1 MPRALIALAIGAFAI
16 GSTEFIVIGLLP
28 QIAAG
33 VGATVPAMG
42 LLITG
47 YAIGVVIG
55 APTLTAL
62 SSVLSTRQTL
72 MALMGV
78 FVVGNTLSALAPSYS
93 VLMAARVLTALAH
106 GSFFGVGAIA
116 ARRAVAPERATR
128 AISMMFLGLTISNVI
143 GVPAA
148 TWLGQHI
155 GWRSIFAGIAG
166 LGIVTAVALH
176 RWLPDDDIRIDLRS
190 ELGAFRR
197 KQVWFGLGITTV
209 GFGSLFAVYSYISP
223 ILTTLAG
230 VPQGGVT
237 IVLVLFGLG
246 TTAGALAGG
255 WLGDRWGMKAVAGGL
270 FVIALLMAAFTFT
283 SHHAVTATLTL
294 VLFGLVGFALGPIVQ
309 NRIIE
314 AAGAGGSLVSAAN
327 QGAFNV
333 ANAIGAAGGAYV
345 IKVGYGY
352 AGTMWVAAGLAAAGC
367 LMVLYSLTL
376 DGRRVTKAAI
386 ADRVLVD
393 NRAG

>member
-33 VGATVPAMG
+33 VSVTVPAMG

-62 SSVLSTRQTL
+62 SSLLTTRQTL
-72 MALMGV
+72 MSLMGV
-78 FVVGNTLSALAPSYS
+78 FVVGNTLSALAPNYT
-93 VLMAARVLTALAH
+93 VLMCARVLTALAH

-116 ARRAVAPERATR
+116 ARRAVAPEKATR

-148 TWLGQHI
+148 TWLGQQI
-155 GWRSIFAGIAG
+155 GWRMIFVGIAG
-166 LGIVTAVALH
+166 LGVITAIAL
-176 RWLPDDDIRIDLRS
+176 RLWLPNDDIRIDLRA

-230 VPQGGVT
+230 VPEGGVT

-255 WLGDRWGMKAVAGGL
+255 WLGDRWGMKAVAVGL
-270 FVIALLMAAFTFT
+270 FLITALMAAFTVT
-283 SHHAVTATLTL
+283 AHNAVTATITL

-314 AAGAGGSLVSAAN
+314 AAGTGGSLVSAAN

-345 IKVGYGY
+345 IKEGYGY
-352 AGTMWVAAGLAAAGC
+352 QGTMWVAAVLAAAGC
-367 LMVLYSLTL
+367 LMVLYSLTAQ
-376 DGRRVTKAAI
+376 RRRAA
-386 ADRVLVD
+386 AAPSEQRVLVHS
-393 NRAG
+393 

>member
-116 ARRAVAPERATR
+116 ARRAVAPEKATR

-270 FVIALLMAAFTFT
+270 FVIALLMAAFTVT

-367 LMVLYSLTL
+367 LMVLFSLTL

>member
-116 ARRAVAPERATR
+116 ARRAVAPEKATR

-270 FVIALLMAAFTFT
+270 FVIALLMAAFTVT

-376 DGRRVTKAAI
+376 VGRRVTKTAI

>member
-33 VGATVPAMG
+33 VAATVPAMG
-42 LLITG
+42 MLITG

-62 SSVLSTRQTL
+62 SSVLTTRQTL
-72 MALMGV
+72 IALMGV
-78 FVVGNTLSALAPSYS
+78 FVVGNTLSALAPNYS

-116 ARRAVAPERATR
+116 ARRAVAPEKATR
-128 AISMMFLGLTISNVI
+128 AISLMFLGLTISNVI

-148 TWLGQHI
+148 TWLGQQI
-155 GWRSIFAGIAG
+155 GWRLIFVGIAG
-166 LGIVTAVALH
+166 LGIITAIAL
-176 RWLPDDDIRIDLRS
+176 RLWLPADDIRIDLRS

-197 KQVWFGLGITTV
+197 PQVWFGLGITTI

-230 VPQGGVT
+230 VSEAGVT
-237 IVLVLFGLG
+237 IVLVLFGIG

-255 WLGDRWGMKAVAGGL
+255 WVGDRWGMKGVAGGL
-270 FVIALLMAAFTFT
+270 FLITLLMAAFT
-283 SHHAVTATLTL
+283 VTAHNAITATITL

-314 AAGAGGSLVSAAN
+314 AAGTGGSLVSAAN

-345 IKVGYGY
+345 IKAGYGY
-352 AGTMWVAAGLAAAGC
+352 TGTMWVAAALAAAGC
-367 LMVLYSLTL
+367 LMVLYSLTAP
-376 DGRRVTKAAI
+376 RSRVREAA
-386 ADRVLVD
+386 AQRVLVS
-393 NRAG
+393 G

>member
-28 QIAAG
+28 QIASG
-33 VGATVPAMG
+33 VDATVPAMG

-62 SSVLSTRQTL
+62 SSLLTTRQTL
-72 MALMGV
+72 IALMGV
-78 FVVGNTLSALAPSYS
+78 FVVGNTLSALAPNYQ

-116 ARRAVAPERATR
+116 ARRTVAPERATR

-155 GWRSIFAGIAG
+155 GWRLIFAGIAG
-166 LGIVTAVALH
+166 LGIVTAVAL
-176 RWLPDDDIRIDLRS
+176 RAWLPDDDIRIDLRS
-190 ELGAFRR
+190 ELGTFRR
-197 KQVWFGLGITTV
+197 KQVWFGFGVIIV

-223 ILTTLAG
+223 ILTTVSG
-230 VPQGGVT
+230 VSEGGVT

-246 TTAGALAGG
+246 TTAGALVGG
-255 WLGDRWGMKAVAGGL
+255 IVGDRWGMKGVAAGL
-270 FVIALLMAAFTFT
+270 FLITLLMAAFTLT
-283 SHHAVTATLTL
+283 SHHAVTATVTL
-294 VLFGLVGFALGPIVQ
+294 VLFGLVAFALGPIVQ

-314 AAGAGGSLVSAAN
+314 AAGTGGSLVSAAN
-327 QGAFNV
+327 QGAFNI

-345 IKVGYGY
+345 ISQGYGY
-352 AGTMWVAAGLAAAGC
+352 AGTMWVAAFLAGGGC
-367 LMVLYSLTL
+367 LMVLYSLTAER
-376 DGRRVTKAAI
+376 RRVGG
-386 ADRVLVD
+386 DPDDQRVLVS
-393 NRAG
+393 G